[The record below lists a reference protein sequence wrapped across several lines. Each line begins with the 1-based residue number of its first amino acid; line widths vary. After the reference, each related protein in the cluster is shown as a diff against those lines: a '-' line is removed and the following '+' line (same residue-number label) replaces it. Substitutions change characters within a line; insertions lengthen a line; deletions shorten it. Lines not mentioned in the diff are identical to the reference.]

1 MLDQS
6 FSTNNFEII
15 YGLENRK
22 GNININEMPQ
32 EFRSK
37 IDEIKS
43 VKNEIRELRRKKKSI
58 LEQEQ
63 RERLDWLE
71 YYLQDLKQ
79 SKEEILTD
87 YLSSIADRVNNKSFQ
102 FLMRKFSMKKED
114 KEMEVFSINTDNHT
128 ALFTMKQLQY
138 NIHKTF
144 KVKQENRHSI
154 LSNIK
159 TLLNSRVPVYVI
171 RTDISSFYESII
183 QEKLFERINNNTLL
197 NYKSR
202 SFIKTIIKL
211 YEDKKDQKIIPKG
224 LGIPRGVGIS
234 AYLSEL
240 YLQNIDLKIRNKR
253 EVIFYARYVDDIF
266 IILSTIPKPFKS
278 LFEYYQELCNLFGES
293 GLHLKKPNDG
303 SNKCFLLDFSEIN
316 TDLINMDY
324 LGYKLTMQ
332 RTNKEQY
339 FGNFLPDT

>member
-1 MLDQS
+1 
-6 FSTNNFEII
+6 
-15 YGLENRK
+15 
-22 GNININEMPQ
+22 
-32 EFRSK
+32 
-37 IDEIKS
+37 
-43 VKNEIRELRRKKKSI
+43 
-58 LEQEQ
+58 
-63 RERLDWLE
+63 
-71 YYLQDLKQ
+71 
-79 SKEEILTD
+79 
-87 YLSSIADRVNNKSFQ
+87 
-102 FLMRKFSMKKED
+102 MKKED

-324 LGYKLTMQ
+324 LGY
-332 RTNKEQY
+332 
-339 FGNFLPDT
+339 